1 MNADAVAAL
10 ADEGAVGTGS
20 LAELAAGLAS
30 PRAVWV
36 MVPAAITGRTVEE
49 LAEVLE
55 RGDTILDGG
64 NSFFRDDVARA
75 EALPRAASPTS
86 TWARAA
92 ACSGSSAASA

>member
-1 MNADAVAAL
+1 VNADAVAAL

-49 LAEVLE
+49 LAEVLD
-55 RGDTILDGG
+55 RGDASSTGATP
-64 NSFFRDDVARA
+64 SSATTSPAPRRS
-75 EALPRAASPTS
+75 PRAASPTS